1 MPVQCHCRC
10 KSGIRLSWTSLNEGL
25 FEFRQLRAV
34 LLSIVVAGA
43 VVVLAF
49 AGASVDALILS
60 C

>member
-10 KSGIRLSWTSLNEGL
+10 KSGIRLSWTFLNEGL
-25 FEFRQLRAV
+25 FEFHQLRAV

-49 AGASVDALILS
+49 VGASVDALILS